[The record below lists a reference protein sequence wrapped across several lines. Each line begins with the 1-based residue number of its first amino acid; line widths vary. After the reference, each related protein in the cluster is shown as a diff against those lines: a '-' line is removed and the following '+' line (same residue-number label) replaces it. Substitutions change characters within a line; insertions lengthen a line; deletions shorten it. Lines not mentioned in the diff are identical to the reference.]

1 MELVP
6 FIESAMFVRDE
17 QPRARHDAD
26 SGSRIIPLRIS
37 HRPSFPDT
45 PSNETVMP
53 DSASLQ
59 HLFPALQEIPAEF
72 RLASPIHQRV
82 SLVDGELRPW
92 DGATKTVLSP
102 VCVRQADGSVEQV
115 EIGSYPVMGETESDA
130 ALDAAVRAYDAGRGE
145 WPTMKVE
152 QRIACMQDFI
162 KRMVA
167 QRELVVNL
175 IMWEIGKSLA
185 DSQKEFDR
193 TVTYMTQTID
203 ALKELDNANSRFVIA
218 EGTIGQIRR
227 TPLGVVLCM
236 GPYNYPLN
244 ETFATLIPALLMG
257 NTVVFKPPQ
266 YGTLLFEPLLEAFRD
281 AFPKGVIN
289 TIYAP
294 GAVVV
299 PHMLASG
306 KINVLALIGSSK
318 VADHLKKQHPK
329 SHRLRAILGLDAK
342 NAAIVLPDADLDLT
356 VKECLLGALSFN
368 GQRCTAL
375 KMLLVHRSIVDEF
388 LKRFTAALEQLK
400 IGMPWEKGVSITPL
414 PGMHRTA
421 YMTDAIDD
429 AKAKGA
435 QVVNHQGGE
444 FSKTLFYPAV
454 VYPVSE
460 GMKLYR
466 EEQFGPIIPVA
477 PFDDVETALDYVT
490 TSEHGQQVSI
500 FGSDPAQIGALVDP
514 LVNQVCRVNIN
525 CQCQRGPDVFPFAGR
540 KDSAEGTLSVSD
552 ALRAFSIRS
561 MVAAKQTD
569 SSKQLL
575 DSIVSDHHSKF
586 INTGFIF

>member
-1 MELVP
+1 MPMITV
-6 FIESAMFVRDE
+6 ESLK
-17 QPRARHDAD
+17 Q
-26 SGSRIIPLRIS
+26 
-37 HRPSFPDT
+37 
-45 PSNETVMP
+45 
-53 DSASLQ
+53 
-59 HLFPALQEIPAEF
+59 LFPRDDAIPATA
-72 RLASPIHQRV
+72 RLAAPIHQRV
-82 SLVDGELRPW
+82 SLVNGELRAW
-92 DGATKTVLSP
+92 DGACKTVLSP
-102 VCVRQADGSVEQV
+102 VCVQQPDGDVQQV
-115 EIGSYPVMGETESDA
+115 EIGSYPVMGEVESDA
-130 ALDAAVRAYDAGRGE
+130 ALDAAVTAYDSGRGE
-145 WPTMKVE
+145 WPTMTVA
-152 QRIACMQDFI
+152 QRIACMQVFI
-162 KRMVA
+162 RHMVA
-167 QRELVVNL
+167 QREPIVNL
-175 IMWEIGKSLA
+175 IMWEIGKSLT

-193 TVTYMTQTID
+193 TVTYMLATID
-203 ALKELDNANSRFVIA
+203 ALKELDNGNSRFVIA

-266 YGTLLFEPLLEAFRD
+266 YGTLLFYPLLDAFRE

-299 PHMLASG
+299 PRMLASG
-306 KINVLALIGSSK
+306 KVNVLALIGSSK

-329 SHRLRAILGLDAK
+329 SHRLRAVLGLDAK
-342 NAAIVLPDADLDLT
+342 NAAIVLPDADLDLA

-375 KMLLVHRSIVDEF
+375 KMLIVHRSVVDDF
-388 LKRFTAALEQLK
+388 VQRFCAALASLK
-400 IGMPWEKGVSITPL
+400 LGMPWEAGVSITPL

-421 YMTDAIDD
+421 YMTEAIDD
-429 AKAKGA
+429 AKSKGA
-435 QVVNHQGGE
+435 QVVNEGGGV
-444 FSKTLFYPAV
+444 FCKTLFYPAV
-454 VYPVSE
+454 VYPVTE
-460 GMKLYR
+460 GMMLYR
-466 EEQFGPIIPVA
+466 EEQFGPIIPVT
-477 PFDDVETALDYVT
+477 PFEDIETALDYVV

-500 FGSDPAQIGALVDP
+500 FGSDPVLIGELVDP

-540 KDSAEGTLSVSD
+540 KDSAEGTLSVTD

-569 SSKQLL
+569 DSKALL
-575 DSIVSDHHSKF
+575 DAIVSERTSKF